1 MGTLVTW
8 FDSQFTELYAG
19 WCKIIE
25 QVEPADLYRT
35 SAGSRSVS
43 VGECVVRSAGI
54 VEQTFGGITANL
66 WDDPFEWTLPE
77 TLTTQERLLEY
88 FGEVEATR
96 RRGFEFFQGDGDLL
110 KAIMTPS
117 GETQPAS
124 LLLETLVRARLYHL
138 QATEASKQLA
148 RNRRRSQIATNRT

>member
-1 MGTLVTW
+1 MGSLVTW
-8 FDSQFTELYAG
+8 FDGQFAQLYAG
-19 WCKIIE
+19 WSKVIE
-25 QVEPADLYRT
+25 KVEPQDLYRT
-35 SAGSRSVS
+35 LAGSNSAS
-43 VGECVVRSAGI
+43 VGECLVRSAGA

-77 TLTTQERLLEY
+77 TLTTHELLLEY

-96 RRGFEFFQGDGDLL
+96 RRGFEFFTADDDLL

-138 QATEASKQLA
+138 KAIEMSKQLA
-148 RNRRRSQIATNRT
+148 RTGDTIKLART